1 MPGNGTG
8 LREFNNAGTANP
20 PTLHFNLVKWPMT
33 GEIKK
38 EVLLVDDEAGI
49 RKVLRISL
57 EDGGYRVYTAK
68 DAVNALEIFKKQS
81 PPIVMTDIKMPG
93 MNGIDLLKKLKKA
106 NPDVEVIMITGH
118 GDINLAIKSLKF
130 DATDFI
136 TKPIHD
142 EALDIAMKRA
152 WERLTLKRQ
161 LREYTENLE
170 QLVDEKTRRLVDAE
184 RMAAVGETVA
194 GLSHAIK
201 NISGGLSGGSFVLE
215 QGLELDNK
223 DYLIDGWQMLKK
235 NIDKITDLSMDLLD
249 YAKADSLT
257 YKRCDPNDPLREV
270 AELMAEKAAVTGVD
284 LRVDASETL
293 LPVVCDPDAVH
304 RCLLNL
310 VTNALEA
317 CVENENCKESKII
330 SLQSL
335 PAEGWGVEFRVTDNC
350 GGMDPV
356 TLSKIFNPFF
366 SSKGRSGTGIG
377 LMLTKK
383 IVDKH
388 GGVITVR
395 SGMGEATVFTI
406 KLPVL
411 STEQIP
417 SPPD

>member
-1 MPGNGTG
+1 MQ
-8 LREFNNAGTANP
+8 
-20 PTLHFNLVKWPMT
+20 
-33 GEIKK
+33 K

-57 EDGGYRVYTAK
+57 EDSGYKVHTAE
-68 DAVNALEIFKKQS
+68 DADKALEIFNEYS
-81 PPIVMTDIKMPG
+81 PPVVMTDIKMPG
-93 MNGIDLLKKLKKA
+93 MNGIDLLKTLKKA

-130 DATDFI
+130 EATDFI

-152 WERLTLKRQ
+152 WDRIALKQQ

-170 QLVDEKTRRLVDAE
+170 QLVEEKTRRLVDAE
-184 RMAAVGETVA
+184 RLAAVGETVA

-223 DYLIDGWQMLKK
+223 AYLLDGWRMLKK
-235 NIDKITDLSMDLLD
+235 NIDRITDLSMDLLD
-249 YAKADSLT
+249 YSKADSLQ
-257 YKRCDPNDPLREV
+257 YERCDPNEPLKEV
-270 AELMAEKAAVTGVD
+270 AELMTEKANAAGVV
-284 LRVDASETL
+284 LRVETAATL
-293 LPVVCDPDAVH
+293 DPVVFDPDAIH

-317 CVENENCKESKII
+317 CRDARPCPEPKTV

-335 PAEGWGVEFRVTDNC
+335 KTDGWGVEFRVTDNC
-350 GGMDPV
+350 GGMGREVRDKV
-356 TLSKIFNPFF
+356 FSPFF
-366 SSKGRSGTGIG
+366 STKGRAGTGIG

-388 GGVITVR
+388 GGVITVH
-395 SGMGEATVFTI
+395 SGKGEMTVFMI
-406 KLPVL
+406 KLP
-411 STEQIP
+411 TIPPEQIDSDP
-417 SPPD
+417 VKTTIKKSQGSNSIYAILIQ

>member
-1 MPGNGTG
+1 MQ
-8 LREFNNAGTANP
+8 R
-20 PTLHFNLVKWPMT
+20 
-33 GEIKK
+33 

-57 EDGGYRVYTAK
+57 EDSGYKVYTAE
-68 DAVNALEIFKKQS
+68 DAGRALELFKKYS
-81 PPIVMTDIKMPG
+81 PPVVMTDIKMPG
-93 MNGIDLLKKLKKA
+93 MDGIGLLKKLKEKS
-106 NPDVEVIMITGH
+106 PDVEVIMITGH

-130 DATDFI
+130 EATDFI

-170 QLVDEKTRRLVDAE
+170 QLVEEKTRRLVDAE
-184 RMAAVGETVA
+184 RLAAVGETVA

-201 NISGGLSGGSFVLE
+201 NIAGGLSGGSFVLE

-223 DYLIDGWQMLKK
+223 AYLLDGWQMLKK

-249 YAKADSLT
+249 YAKADSLQF
-257 YKRCDPNDPLREV
+257 KHCDPNGPLEDV
-270 AELMAEKAAVTGVD
+270 AELMAEKASAAEIALHIEV
-284 LRVDASETL
+284 AETL
-293 LPVVCDPDAVH
+293 SPVVCDPDALH

-317 CVENENCKESKII
+317 CREGRPCPEPKMIM
-330 SLQSL
+330 LQSRQVD
-335 PAEGWGVEFRVTDNC
+335 GWGVEYRVKDNC
-350 GGMDPV
+350 GGMDRQTRDKV
-356 TLSKIFNPFF
+356 FSPFF
-366 SSKGRSGTGIG
+366 STKGRLGTGIG

-388 GGVITVR
+388 GGIIGVD
-395 SGMGEATVFTI
+395 SAPGAATLFTI
-406 KLPVL
+406 KLPAG
-411 STEQIP
+411 
-417 SPPD
+417 PPEPTTN

>member
-1 MPGNGTG
+1 M
-8 LREFNNAGTANP
+8 
-20 PTLHFNLVKWPMT
+20 
-33 GEIKK
+33 KK

-57 EDGGYRVYTAK
+57 EDGGYRVHTAE
-68 DAVNALEIFKKQS
+68 DAVKAMELYKKHS
-81 PPIVMTDIKMPG
+81 PPVVMTDIKMPG
-93 MNGIDLLKKLKKA
+93 MNGIDLLKALKKI

-130 DATDFI
+130 EATDFI

-142 EALDIAMKRA
+142 EALAIAMKRA
-152 WERLTLKRQ
+152 WERLSLKRQ

-170 QLVDEKTRRLVDAE
+170 QLVEEKTRRLVDAE
-184 RMAAVGETVA
+184 RLAAVGETVA

-215 QGLELDNK
+215 QGLELDNR
-223 DYLIDGWQMLKK
+223 DYLLDGWQMLKR
-235 NIDKITDLSMDLLD
+235 NIDKITDLSIALLD
-249 YAKADSLT
+249 YAKADSL
-257 YKRCDPNDPLREV
+257 KVRRCDPNSPLREV
-270 AELMAEKAAVTGVD
+270 AELMAEKAAATGVEF
-284 LRVDASETL
+284 RVDVSEKL
-293 LPVVCDPDAVH
+293 PPVVCDPDAVH
-304 RCLLNL
+304 RCLLDL

-317 CVENENCKESKII
+317 CTEIENCPEPKTIH
-330 SLQSL
+330 LQSL
-335 PAEGWGVEFRVTDNC
+335 FAEGWGVEFRVTDNC
-350 GGMDPV
+350 GGMDPE
-356 TLSKIFNPFF
+356 TLAKIFSPFF

-388 GGVITVR
+388 GGVMTVR
-395 SGMGEATVFTI
+395 SKKGEATVFSI

-411 STEQIP
+411 PSEQMP

>member
-1 MPGNGTG
+1 MQ
-8 LREFNNAGTANP
+8 
-20 PTLHFNLVKWPMT
+20 
-33 GEIKK
+33 K

-57 EDGGYRVYTAK
+57 EDSGYKVHTAE
-68 DAVNALEIFKKQS
+68 DADKALEIFNEYS
-81 PPIVMTDIKMPG
+81 PPVVMTDIKMPG
-93 MNGIDLLKKLKKA
+93 MNGIDLLKTLKKA

-130 DATDFI
+130 EATDFI

-152 WERLTLKRQ
+152 WDRIALKQQ

-170 QLVDEKTRRLVDAE
+170 QLVEEKTRRLVDAE
-184 RMAAVGETVA
+184 RLAAVGETVA

-223 DYLIDGWQMLKK
+223 AYLLDGWRMLKK
-235 NIDKITDLSMDLLD
+235 NIDRITDLSMDLLD
-249 YAKADSLT
+249 YSKADSLQ
-257 YKRCDPNDPLREV
+257 YERCDPNGPLKEV
-270 AELMAEKAAVTGVD
+270 AELMTEKANAAGVV
-284 LRVDASETL
+284 LRVETAATL
-293 LPVVCDPDAVH
+293 DPVVFDPDAIH

-317 CVENENCKESKII
+317 CRDARPCPEPKTV

-335 PAEGWGVEFRVTDNC
+335 KTDGWGVEFRVTDNC
-350 GGMDPV
+350 GGMGREVRDKV
-356 TLSKIFNPFF
+356 FSPFF
-366 SSKGRSGTGIG
+366 STKGRAGTGIG

-388 GGVITVR
+388 GGVITVH
-395 SGMGEATVFTI
+395 SGKGEMTVFMI
-406 KLPVL
+406 KLP
-411 STEQIP
+411 TIPPEQIDSDP
-417 SPPD
+417 VKTTTPETGD

>member
-1 MPGNGTG
+1 
-8 LREFNNAGTANP
+8 
-20 PTLHFNLVKWPMT
+20 MT
-33 GEIKK
+33 MTDDVKK

-57 EDGGYRVYTAK
+57 EDSGFRVHTAK
-68 DAVNALEIFKKQS
+68 DAYQALDLFKVHA
-81 PPIVMTDIKMPG
+81 PPVVMTDIKMPG
-93 MNGIDLLKKLKKA
+93 MDGIDLLKKLKKA

-118 GDINLAIKSLKF
+118 GDIDLAIKSLKF
-130 DATDFI
+130 EATDFI

-142 EALDIAMKRA
+142 EALAIAMKRA
-152 WERLTLKRQ
+152 WERLSLKRQ

-170 QLVDEKTRRLVDAE
+170 QLVEEKTRRLVDAE
-184 RMAAVGETVA
+184 RLAAVGETVA

-215 QGLELDNK
+215 QGLDLDNR
-223 DYLIDGWQMLKK
+223 DYLVDGWQMLKK

-270 AELMAEKAAVTGVD
+270 AELMAEKAAATGVD

-317 CVENENCKESKII
+317 CVENENCQEPKII

-335 PAEGWGVEFRVTDNC
+335 PVEGWGVEFRVTDNC

-388 GGVITVR
+388 GGIITVR
-395 SGMGEATVFTI
+395 SGKGEATVFTI

-417 SPPD
+417 APPA

>member
-1 MPGNGTG
+1 MRFFLTVFS
-8 LREFNNAGTANP
+8 LQTIHLSSYETDCD
-20 PTLHFNLVKWPMT
+20 MQ
-33 GEIKK
+33 K

-57 EDGGYRVYTAK
+57 EDSGYKVHTAE
-68 DAVNALEIFKKQS
+68 DAGKALEIFTEYS
-81 PPIVMTDIKMPG
+81 PPVVMTDIKMPG
-93 MNGIDLLKKLKKA
+93 MNGIDLLKTLKKA

-130 DATDFI
+130 EATDFI

-152 WERLTLKRQ
+152 WDRIALKQQ

-170 QLVDEKTRRLVDAE
+170 QLVEEKTRRLVDAE
-184 RMAAVGETVA
+184 RLAAVGETVA

-223 DYLIDGWQMLKK
+223 AYLLDGWRMLKK
-235 NIDKITDLSMDLLD
+235 NIDRITDLSMDLLD
-249 YAKADSLT
+249 YAKADSLQ
-257 YKRCDPNDPLREV
+257 YERCDPNGPLKEV
-270 AELMAEKAAVTGVD
+270 AELMTEKANAAGVSFSVEIAD
-284 LRVDASETL
+284 TL
-293 LPVVCDPDAVH
+293 APVVCDPDAIH

-317 CVENENCKESKII
+317 CRDARQCPEPKTV

-335 PAEGWGVEFRVTDNC
+335 KSEGWGVEFRVTDNC
-350 GGMDPV
+350 SGIDP
-356 TLSKIFNPFF
+356 KILAKVFNPFF
-366 SSKGRSGTGIG
+366 STKGRAGTGIG

-388 GGVITVR
+388 GGVITVH
-395 SGMGEATVFTI
+395 SGKGEMTVFMI
-406 KLPVL
+406 KLP
-411 STEQIP
+411 TIPPEQIDSDP
-417 SPPD
+417 VKTTTPETGE